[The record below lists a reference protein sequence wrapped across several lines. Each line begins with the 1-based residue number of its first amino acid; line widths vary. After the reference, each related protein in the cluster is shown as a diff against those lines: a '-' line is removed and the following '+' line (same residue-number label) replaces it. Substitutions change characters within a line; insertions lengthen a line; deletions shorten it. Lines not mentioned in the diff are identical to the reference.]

1 MSATKHPSRLRL
13 LFHKWQLKSRRFQQT
28 AVNGLTQIAL
38 KGNDEAL
45 EVLGELIVSPNAPL
59 QQLVLQSLRPNLPRL
74 CPDILWRIWARTH
87 HLLLEELLRASASPA
102 KARGDK
108 ETYLLSLLLLGQ
120 PIPAQYLDDK
130 RVPFYVQIAAESH
143 PVLSANARK
152 TLCQL
157 KRETA
162 IKTLVSLWRQGQSS
176 CLTEIIK
183 EAGYIATEPM
193 NNRIACA
200 LIQGQPNLILQMGA
214 ESIAPLFDF
223 LFDPVLGDAAEF
235 CMRNLSHP
243 AAITE
248 FCALWKKDR
257 NPNLQMIMNDS
268 AYLPQE
274 PSSLR
279 LLCALFNNRP
289 EIAESIPPADVPYLL
304 ECLDDPD
311 LDIKKRA
318 EQAVLHLTQTE
329 SQLAVCQYYLE
340 NDNPTVKQVL
350 LSSRYLPSDKSD
362 RALLFFLMGQWY
374 EYDTL
379 DFDQT
384 ILRIR
389 YQTAPFT
396 LRKRILNLIQ
406 ASGRSDYLAI
416 LTAFDDFKKFGAGE
430 YELLIQA
437 LKANQ
442 AWQELFE
449 LALKTP
455 IRTSIRIFEIL
466 VTTRWKPDEA
476 LGALYGQLLDL
487 TYLPHQMDEA
497 TIIES
502 LPLAANHATLR
513 INGRVN
519 DVSFSP
525 DDQLIAIATSARR
538 IVVWDYRHGK
548 VHRVVKGFNHSVGR
562 VAYMPDG
569 SIIAA
574 ERTSKKKSCSVY
586 HITESTIRP
595 IGLHKSSITD
605 IIPASTDSVATIG
618 NDNHIYLWNLR
629 TRGIVDRVVYTKER
643 IRAGA
648 IQPDGQCY
656 AVATDP
662 PILYDASS
670 GKRISPDITH
680 LSTVRGV
687 RISAPQHAAFTP
699 SNHLLVG
706 QSNGQIIEMTIHDN
720 PVRRSLFTVHPSRIT
735 GLQYLPNTTWVVST
749 DSTTDQLVFT
759 DINNPRIQKKVT
771 ATSAGITALFVS
783 PSGRFMACGHEKML
797 TLWDTRLY
805 TIPAILKTPLA
816 NLDPGTLPL
825 LNDFLQYP
833 LPVELIR
840 TVLCIKAILE
850 RRFVYDI
857 EVAELPHIQPGEFD
871 ILIEDDET

>member
-1 MSATKHPSRLRL
+1 MSAPKPPSRLQL
-13 LFHKWQLKSRRFQQT
+13 QFLKWQLKNRRFQQT
-28 AVNGLTQIAL
+28 AVNSLTQIAIN
-38 KGNDEAL
+38 GSDDAL
-45 EVLGELIVSPNAPL
+45 EILGELVVSPNAAL
-59 QQLVLQSLRPNLPRL
+59 QQLTLQSLRTNLPHI
-74 CPDILWRIWARTH
+74 CPDVLWQIWARTH
-87 HLLLEELLRASASPA
+87 HLLLEELLRFGATPA
-102 KARGDK
+102 RARGNK
-108 ETYLLSLLLLGQ
+108 ETYLFSLLLLGQ
-120 PIPAQYLDDK
+120 PIPAQYLDEK
-130 RVPFYVQIAAESH
+130 RVPFYVRIATENH
-143 PVLSANARK
+143 PILSASARK
-152 TLCQL
+152 ALGQL

-162 IKTLVSLWRQGQSS
+162 VNTLAGLWRQGQYPW
-176 CLTEIIK
+176 LIEIIK
-183 EAGYIATEPM
+183 EAGYIATEPLQ
-193 NNRIACA
+193 NRIACA

-279 LLCALFNNRP
+279 LLCALFNNHP
-289 EIAESIPPADVPYLL
+289 QIAESIPPADVPYLL
-304 ECLDDPD
+304 EYLEDPD

-329 SQLAVCQYYLE
+329 SKLAVCQYYLE

-350 LSSRYLPSDKSD
+350 LSSQYLPEDKSD
-362 RALLFFLMGQWY
+362 RALLLFLMGQWNK
-374 EYDTL
+374 YDSL

-389 YQTAPFT
+389 YQTASFS

-416 LTAFDDFKKFGAGE
+416 LTAFTDFKKFGTGE
-430 YELLIQA
+430 YELLIRA
-437 LKANQ
+437 LEANE
-442 AWQELFE
+442 AWQELFD

-466 VTTRWKPDEA
+466 VTTRWKPDDA
-476 LGALYGQLLDL
+476 LRVLYGQLLDL
-487 TYLPHQMDEA
+487 TYLPHKLDDA
-497 TIIES
+497 TIIEA

-525 DDQLIAIATSARR
+525 DDQLIAIATSACR
-538 IVVWDYRHGK
+538 IIVWDYRHGK
-548 VHRVVKGFNHSVGR
+548 VHRVIKGFNHSVGR

-569 SIIAA
+569 SMIAA
-574 ERTSKKKSCSVY
+574 ERTSTKKLCSVY
-586 HITESTIRP
+586 HIKDGNAQP
-595 IGLHKSSITD
+595 IGSHQSSITD
-605 IIPASTDSVATIG
+605 VIPVGADRAVTTGSDNFII
-618 NDNHIYLWNLR
+618 LWNLSTHQIIER
-629 TRGIVDRVVYTKER
+629 YKIFTDRV
-643 IRAGA
+643 RAGA
-648 IQPDGQCY
+648 VQPDKQRY
-656 AVATDP
+656 AVITDP
-662 PILYDASS
+662 PVLFDASS
-670 GKRISPDITH
+670 GNRISPHTIR
-680 LSTVRGV
+680 LSTMRGV
-687 RISAPQHAAFTP
+687 HISTPQHAVFTP

-706 QSNGQIIEMTIHDN
+706 QSNGQIIEMTIHDD
-720 PVRRSLFTVHPSRIT
+720 PVRRTLFTSHPSRIT
-735 GLQYLPNTTWVVST
+735 GLQYLPNTTWAVST

-759 DINNPRIQKKVT
+759 DIHNPKIQKKVAAT
-771 ATSAGITALFVS
+771 AAGITALFVS

-816 NLDPGTLPL
+816 DFDPGTLPL

-857 EVAELPHIQPGEFD
+857 EVADLPHIQPGEFD
-871 ILIEDDET
+871 ILIEDGET